1 LRPFRPCG
9 NDRAPLR
16 LRMVRIR
23 GSPAR
28 CRSSVVE
35 HFIGNEEVLSSILS
49 GSTSSRLIDQA
60 FVGRHRQRPDQAG
73 ALPAEQARLL
83 AESVLGE
90 AQRHQPALGQDRR
103 VVSDKQDDLSACR
116 LILALL
122 LAAASWLAIRRTLG
136 YGRVPLLPDAALL
149 GPMAAGLALGSG
161 TAMAMA
167 AGVGLAVAAL
177 GSATI
182 VSPTLNCPLV
192 CPARTKDQGSRH
204 RTKANLHIFLL
215 PARHQPS
222 DFATGVCRDGTA
234 VPTVRSAVAIQPSAA
249 RMRPGGLCDACGSR
263 KC

>member
-1 LRPFRPCG
+1 LASDRACLRPFRPCG

-16 LRMVRIR
+16 LHRVQLR

-49 GSTSSRLIDQA
+49 GSTSSRLIDRA
-60 FVGRHRQRPDQAG
+60 FIAATSSTTG
-73 ALPAEQARLL
+73 PARFL
-83 AESVLGE
+83 
-90 AQRHQPALGQDRR
+90 RR
-103 VVSDKQDDLSACR
+103 A
-116 LILALL
+116 
-122 LAAASWLAIRRTLG
+122 LG
-136 YGRVPLLPDAALL
+136 YGRVQLLPAAVLL
-149 GPMAAGLALGSG
+149 EPRAAGLALGSG

-167 AGVGLAVAAL
+167 AGVGLTVAAL
-177 GSATI
+177 GSATM

-192 CPARTKDQGSRH
+192 SPARTKDQGSRH

-222 DFATGVCRDGTA
+222 DFATVVCRDGTA
-234 VPTVRSAVAIQPSAA
+234 VPSVRSAVAIQPSAA
-249 RMRPGGLCDACGSR
+249 RMRPAGLCDACGSR